1 MAKFSKTFAL
11 AGCVLLTACGSSPE
25 EEEQQKIDYASYDDA
40 ALEKMAADGEYQQA
54 LDIIK
59 GQVELEIAD
68 SKDFLIESDI
78 YLTLLDG
85 VAAEVSLE
93 KAREAGAPEEE
104 IKLRLARAYLLQQKA
119 TEAKETLEK
128 AEFEGEER
136 YQAMLLRGDIA
147 QEEQDLEGARSY
159 FQHAVEEN
167 PDDFRGHL
175 GLALLALNQGQL
187 AEAERYAADAAAL
200 VEDDPIIR
208 YVRGSVAR
216 YQGRI
221 EDAKEHLQKAVEL
234 HNANLLAYFEL
245 ISLFIESG
253 DTEQAQKQLDAVYA
267 LTPNSPMAQYYSALM
282 LAIEGKPQEA
292 EYLLLRTGD
301 FTRAFPPAARVY
313 GHVAFALGKYSTAQ
327 PYLERFLNR
336 VPSDRVTRLALAE
349 CLTRRG
355 QSKKALKV
363 LEPLIGEGSQ
373 DLEGLLQAAAAHGST
388 GQVADARKY
397 IEQAQAVA
405 QSGEVQDQELIG
417 LIGQRLAL
425 TQFISGDNEGAI
437 NQLRSLYADDEA
449 DVESLSLLANIQMES
464 GDLAGAEETANRI
477 LALEPESAVGR
488 NFIGAL
494 RFRERNT
501 AAAIEE
507 YTAALNSKP
516 DYQSA
521 LKNRALAYLATQQFD
536 LAKADLLK
544 LENAGVEDAQVHAML
559 GRVYLE
565 LGEGREAANSLKRAE
580 AIIPES
586 AIIATDLAEAMALS
600 GFRSSAITQANKA
613 KKLAVRD
620 PNLVQYLEDL
630 IVTWQKLE
638 AEEKIQA
645 QADKEK
651 QREELAKKRA
661 EMEKARKALI
671 EEGRAESPDE
681 KKEEGADE
689 EEPKSDEGDPPQN

>member
-1 MAKFSKTFAL
+1 MTKFSQTFVL
-11 AGCVLLTACGSSPE
+11 AGCVLVSACGSNPE
-25 EEEQQKIDYASYDDA
+25 EEEKQKVDYASFDDA
-40 ALEKMAADGEYQQA
+40 AVEKMVTEGEYQQA

-59 GQVELEIAD
+59 GQVELEVAD
-68 SKDFLIESDI
+68 SKDFLLESEI

-85 VAAEVSLE
+85 VAAEVSVE
-93 KAREAGAPEEE
+93 KAREAGATDEEVNL
-104 IKLRLARAYLLQQKA
+104 KLARAYLLQGKA
-119 TEAKETLEK
+119 AEAKEKLDD
-128 AEFEGEER
+128 AEFEGDER
-136 YQAMLLRGDIA
+136 YQAMLLRGDVA
-147 QEEQDLEGARSY
+147 QEERDFEGAQSY
-159 FQHAVEEN
+159 FRKAIEEN
-167 PDDFRGHL
+167 PEDFRGHL
-175 GLALLALNQGQL
+175 GLGLLALNQGQL
-187 AEAERYAADAAAL
+187 AEAEAHAADAAAL

-216 YQGRI
+216 YQGRT
-221 EDAKEHLQKAVEL
+221 EDAKAHLQKAVEL

-245 ISLFIESG
+245 ISLFIEAG

-327 PYLERFLNR
+327 PYLERFLDR

-355 QSKKALKV
+355 QAKKALKY
-363 LEPLIGEGSQ
+363 LEPLLPDNSE
-373 DLEGLLQAAAAHGST
+373 DLEALLQAAAAHGSM

-397 IEQAQAVA
+397 IEQANTVA
-405 QSGEVQDQELIG
+405 RSGDERDEELIA

-437 NQLRSLYADDEA
+437 KQLRSLYADEGA
-449 DVESLSLLANIQMES
+449 DVESLSLMANIQMES
-464 GDLAGAEETANRI
+464 GDLTGAEETANRI
-477 LALEPESAVGR
+477 LELEPESAVGL
-488 NFIGAL
+488 NFLGAL

-501 AAAIEE
+501 DAAIER
-507 YTAALNSKP
+507 YTAALNSNP

-521 LKNRALAYLATQQFD
+521 LKNRALAYLATQQFEK
-536 LAKADLLK
+536 AKADLMK
-544 LENAGVEDAQVHAML
+544 LADAGVEDAQVHAML

-565 LGEGREAANSLKRAE
+565 LGNGRDAANSLKRAE

-620 PNLVQYLEDL
+620 KNLVQYLEDL

-638 AEEKIQA
+638 AEEKLQA
-645 QADKEK
+645 EADKEK
-651 QREELAKKRA
+651 KREELAKKRA
-661 EMEKARKALI
+661 EMEKARQALI
-671 EEGRAESPDE
+671 EEGRLDTTEDE
-681 KKEEGADE
+681 KKEEDTDE
-689 EEPKSDEGDPPQN
+689 PPKEDDVDPPQD